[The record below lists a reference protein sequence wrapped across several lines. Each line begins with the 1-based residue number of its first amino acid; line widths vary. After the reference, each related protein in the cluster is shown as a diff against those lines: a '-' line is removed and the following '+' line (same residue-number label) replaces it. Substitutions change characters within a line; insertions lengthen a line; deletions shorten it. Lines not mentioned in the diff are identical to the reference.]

1 MIQYNLKCECG
12 KIFDNWFSS
21 SSEFDLL
28 SKKNLLKCIYCNS
41 SAISKSVMA
50 PNLTNKS
57 NNNKSNKVSKKTKLE
72 KDITTQLMHI
82 RKYIEKNCEN
92 VGKNFSREAR
102 NIHYDKKSSKGIY
115 GKATPEE
122 TSELIEE
129 GIDVATIPWMDK
141 LEN

>member
-12 KIFDNWFSS
+12 KIFDSWFSS
-21 SSEFDLL
+21 SLEFDLL

-41 SAISKSVMA
+41 SAVSKSVMA

-72 KDITTQLMHI
+72 KDITTQLKHI

-102 NIHYDKKSSKGIY
+102 NIHYDKKFSKGIY

-122 TSELIEE
+122 ASELIEE
-129 GIDVATIPWMDK
+129 GIDVATIPWVDK
-141 LEN
+141 FEN

>member
-12 KIFDNWFSS
+12 KVFDSWFPS

-115 GKATPEE
+115 GKATLEE

-129 GIDVATIPWMDK
+129 GIDVATIPWVDK
-141 LEN
+141 FEN